1 MILEPPVEVVMSDAS
16 GFLNPSDPVEIFRHP
31 GGALPDWTQFNNN
44 VALIEPGAGNVLYI
58 ELAETI
64 YLAPG
69 ALTEF
74 GIFFLWGSSP
84 RIEGETPVNGVYQD
98 AQAPFG
104 GRLPAV
110 LGNLKRSTPGP
121 LGAGSMVYDWE
132 EPIIRFPTP
141 FIGAGGLYGQNSIRG
156 YGVRLVA
163 PRDACRVYIY
173 TQPNPYSVVGA
184 ALYMRAAFGSNCQGA
199 LQPEFGV

>member
-1 MILEPPVEVVMSDAS
+1 MESAN
-16 GFLNPSDPVEIFRHP
+16 GFLSPIEPVEIFRHP
-31 GGALPDWTQFNNN
+31 GGALPDWTTYHGN
-44 VALIEPGAGNVLYI
+44 VALIEPGAGNMLYL

-64 YLAPG
+64 YASPG

-74 GIFFLWGSSP
+74 GIFLLWGSTP
-84 RIEGETPVNGVYQD
+84 RINGHTPVNGVYSNPHLQ
-98 AQAPFG
+98 FG
-104 GRLPAV
+104 GAPLASAM
-110 LGNLKRSTPGP
+110 GNLKRSSPGP

-141 FIGAGGLYGQNSIRG
+141 FIGVGGLYGQGGIRG
-156 YGVRLVA
+156 YGVRMVA

-173 TQPNPYSVVGA
+173 TQPNLYVVSVSA
-184 ALYMRAAFGSNCQGA
+184 ALYINAAFGSNCQGA